1 MEFTRS
7 FELLNEAEKLLP
19 GGVNSP
25 VRAFRAVEGT
35 PPFIVRAEGCRLTDA
50 DGNEFI
56 DYVGSWGPMLFGHA
70 RTEVVRAVQEA
81 AADGLS
87 FGAPTAREV
96 ALARRITRMIPSV
109 EMVRLVNSGTEAT
122 MSAIRL
128 ARGFTGRA
136 KVVKFEGCYHGHVDA
151 LLARAGSGAAT
162 FGTPDSAGVPPGTVA
177 DTVCLPYNDA
187 GAFRKVCDSLGE
199 DLACVIVEPVAGNM
213 GCVPPDAGFLETLR
227 EMTEDVGALLIFDEV
242 MTGFRL
248 APGGAQELFGIRP
261 DLTALGKV
269 LGGGLPLAAYGGRAD
284 IMRQVAPEGPVYQ
297 AGTLSGNPLAT
308 AAGLAQLELCT
319 PEAYEY
325 LEELSTRLATGLQE
339 AAEYTGISARVQR
352 VGSMLTLF
360 FTDRPV
366 RNFQDALS
374 CDRRAFAR
382 FHRLMLERCIYL
394 PPSQFEA
401 WFVSTAHDRAAVDQ
415 TVEAAA
421 ASLRD
426 LAVEAG

>member
-1 MEFTRS
+1 MDFERS
-7 FELLNEAEKLLP
+7 RELMNQAVRLLP

-35 PPFIVRAEGCRLTDA
+35 PPFIVRARGCLLTDA
-50 DGNEFI
+50 DGNEYI

-70 RTEVVRAVQEA
+70 HPEVVRAVQQA

-87 FGAPTAREV
+87 FGAPTEREV
-96 ALARRITRMIPSV
+96 ELARRITAMVPSV

-122 MSAIRL
+122 MSALRL

-162 FGTPDSAGVPPGTVA
+162 FGTPDSAGVPAGTVA
-177 DTVCLPYNDA
+177 DTVCLPYNATDEFLQAA
-187 GAFRKVCDSLGE
+187 GALGE
-199 DLACVIVEPVAGNM
+199 ELACVIVEPVAGNM
-213 GCVPPDAGFLETLR
+213 GCVPPEPGFLETLR
-227 EMTEDVGALLIFDEV
+227 EKTREVGALLIFDEV

-248 APGGAQELFGIRP
+248 APGGAQDLFGVLP

-284 IMRQVAPEGPVYQ
+284 IMRLVAPEGPVYQ

-308 AAGLAQLELCT
+308 AAGLAQLGLCR
-319 PEAYEY
+319 PEAYRR
-325 LEELSTRLATGLQE
+325 LEEISARLESGLQE
-339 AAEYTGISARVQR
+339 ATERAGAPTRVQR
-352 VGSMLTLF
+352 AGSMLTLF
-360 FTDRPV
+360 FSDRPV

-374 CDRRAFAR
+374 CDRKAFAR
-382 FHRLMLERCIYL
+382 FHRLMLEQGIYL

-401 WFVSTAHDRAAVDQ
+401 WFVSTAHDEAAVER

-421 ASLRD
+421 ASLRA
-426 LAVEAG
+426 LTGGSV

>member
-1 MEFTRS
+1 M
-7 FELLNEAEKLLP
+7 
-19 GGVNSP
+19 
-25 VRAFRAVEGT
+25 
-35 PPFIVRAEGCRLTDA
+35 
-50 DGNEFI
+50 
-56 DYVGSWGPMLFGHA
+56 FGHA
-70 RTEVVRAVQEA
+70 RPEVVRAVQEA

-87 FGAPTAREV
+87 FGAPTEREV
-96 ALARRITRMIPSV
+96 ELARRIARMIPSV

-187 GAFRKVCDSLGE
+187 RAFRQVCDSLGE

-213 GCVPPDAGFLETLR
+213 GCVPPDAGFLEILR
-227 EMTEDVGALLIFDEV
+227 EKTEDAGALLIFDEV

-308 AAGLAQLELCT
+308 AAGLAQLELCI

-325 LEELSTRLATGLQE
+325 LEEISTRLGTGLQE
-339 AAEYTGISARVQR
+339 AVDCTGISARVQR

-366 RNFQDALS
+366 RNFEDALS

-382 FHRLMLERCIYL
+382 FHRLMLERGIYL

-426 LAVEAG
+426 LAAERG

>member
-1 MEFTRS
+1 MDFERS
-7 FELLNEAEKLLP
+7 RELMSQAVRLLP

-35 PPFIVRAEGCRLTDA
+35 PPFIVRARGCLLTDA
-50 DGNEFI
+50 DGNEYI

-70 RTEVVRAVQEA
+70 HPEVVRAVQQA

-87 FGAPTAREV
+87 FGAPTEREV
-96 ALARRITRMIPSV
+96 ELARLITAMVPSV

-122 MSAIRL
+122 MSALRL

-162 FGTPDSAGVPPGTVA
+162 FGTPDSAGVPAGTVA
-177 DTVCLPYNDA
+177 DTVCLPYNGTDEFLQA
-187 GAFRKVCDSLGE
+187 AAALGE
-199 DLACVIVEPVAGNM
+199 ELACVIVEPVAGNM
-213 GCVPPDAGFLETLR
+213 GCVPPEPGFLETLR
-227 EMTEDVGALLIFDEV
+227 EKTREVGALLVFDEV

-248 APGGAQELFGIRP
+248 APGGAQELFGVLP

-284 IMRQVAPEGPVYQ
+284 IMRLVAPEGPVYQ

-308 AAGLAQLELCT
+308 AAGLAQLGLCR
-319 PEAYEY
+319 PEAYRR
-325 LEELSTRLATGLQE
+325 LEEISARLESGLQE
-339 AAEYTGISARVQR
+339 AAERAGAAVRVQR
-352 VGSMLTLF
+352 AGSMLTMF
-360 FTDRPV
+360 FSDRPV

-374 CDRRAFAR
+374 CDRKAFAR
-382 FHRLMLERCIYL
+382 FHRLMLEQGIYL

-401 WFVSTAHDRAAVDQ
+401 WFVSTAHDEAAVER

-421 ASLRD
+421 ASLRA
-426 LAVEAG
+426 LTGGSV